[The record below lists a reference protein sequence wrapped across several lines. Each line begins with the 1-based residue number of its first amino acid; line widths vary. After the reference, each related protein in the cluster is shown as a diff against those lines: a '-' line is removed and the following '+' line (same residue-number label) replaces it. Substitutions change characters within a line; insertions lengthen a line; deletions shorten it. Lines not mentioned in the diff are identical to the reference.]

1 MRRPVYWFVFC
12 LSLAFLFANVTFGRR
27 TDPALDLAAIPLAAP
42 GFSKVFAGEPAAVQ
56 FGYVRDDGSFE
67 PLPEQPATRT
77 DADEE
82 FTSALP
88 SWQ

>member
-1 MRRPVYWFVFC
+1 MRRPINWFVFC
-12 LSLAFLFANVTFGRR
+12 LSLAFLFANVTLGRKPI
-27 TDPALDLAAIPLAAP
+27 PAMGQFAIPQAVPA
-42 GFSKVFAGEPAAVQ
+42 FSKVFVGERAVPQ

-67 PLPEQPATRT
+67 PLPEQPARQT

-82 FTSALP
+82 VTSASP